1 MTLVASTVASPGDR
15 INFLPHHGVLRTSAA
30 GSKIRVVFNGSAR
43 TCAGASLNGVLHSGP
58 NLLPS
63 LADVLTRWRRH
74 RYVFMADVQ
83 MMYRQIQLHPDDR
96 DLQQILWAENNGVS
110 EYRLNTVTYGLA
122 SAPYLAIRVLRQL
135 ASDEANRFPLGA
147 DVLQHDVYVD
157 DILTGAADLDYACC
171 LLGQVTSLCMAG
183 GFPLRKWASN
193 DNRLLEFIPVEHQLG
208 TTTGAR
214 LSADEHS
221 VLGLCWNPHEDTFSL
236 SVRLTPSAPPTKRTV
251 LAQTARLF
259 DPLGWLAPILFEWD
273 APLSREDTVAWTA
286 LEEELPVLEKI
297 RLPRWLHSNTPRS
310 PVELHGFSD
319 ASERAYAAVVYSR
332 VEDGGLPRIN
342 LVVAK
347 SRVAPLKRVSLPRL
361 ELCGAAL
368 LSKLAEH
375 VRLSLGLERS
385 AVTLWTDSTSL
396 HKENPADCASRG
408 VSPKE
413 LLEHHLWWRG
423 PEYLRHHA
431 DFWPKDVKLLETADL
446 PEQRPFRCHAA
457 AEEREAEELCR
468 FSCLRRLLRV
478 SAWIWRWRA
487 RGRHSADSE
496 AVSASLEPEELEAAL
511 SKWIQ
516 VAQESSYHAEL
527 QNVRAERTLPAR
539 SSLRKLV
546 PILDDEGTLRV
557 SGRLKHAILDAD
569 QRHPAILPP
578 QSHLTHLVVDAAHRR
593 TLHGG
598 VQATLAHISS
608 RAVHLEAVSDYTAEA
623 FLAAFR
629 RFVSRRGL
637 CTVVYS
643 DCGTNFVGADRQL
656 KALFKAAGREIQTIV
671 GHLADRGVRWSFNP
685 PAAPHFGGLREAAV
699 KAVKHHLRRTIGE
712 ARLTFEELST
722 FLTEVKACLNS
733 RPLEALTDD
742 PDDLRALTPK
752 HFLVGSPLLAI
763 PEPSLLDASANRLN
777 RWRLLQQM
785 RDHLWQR
792 WTREYLQ
799 HLSPRP
805 KWWATRGAILE
816 GQLCLV
822 KGENTPPCR
831 WPLARI
837 TRVQPGMNGEI
848 RVVDVRTSVGELT
861 RPVVKIVPLPTA
873 AAKDP
878 EPPA

>member
-1 MTLVASTVASPGDR
+1 MDSPRGG
-15 INFLPHHGVLRTSAA
+15 I
-30 GSKIRVVFNGSAR
+30 
-43 TCAGASLNGVLHSGP
+43 AGAG
-58 NLLPS
+58 
-63 LADVLTRWRRH
+63 
-74 RYVFMADVQ
+74 
-83 MMYRQIQLHPDDR
+83 
-96 DLQQILWAENNGVS
+96 
-110 EYRLNTVTYGLA
+110 
-122 SAPYLAIRVLRQL
+122 
-135 ASDEANRFPLGA
+135 
-147 DVLQHDVYVD
+147 
-157 DILTGAADLDYACC
+157 
-171 LLGQVTSLCMAG
+171 
-183 GFPLRKWASN
+183 
-193 DNRLLEFIPVEHQLG
+193 
-208 TTTGAR
+208 
-214 LSADEHS
+214 
-221 VLGLCWNPHEDTFSL
+221 
-236 SVRLTPSAPPTKRTV
+236 
-251 LAQTARLF
+251 
-259 DPLGWLAPILFEWD
+259 
-273 APLSREDTVAWTA
+273 
-286 LEEELPVLEKI
+286 KI

-598 VQATLAHISS
+598 VQATLAHIRQRFWISRGRQVVRSHIHSCPPCIRWRAATPRPKMGDLPKRASLRAAHFSTPAWTSPARS